1 MRFYK
6 NSFCLILKIKVIFM
20 DKKILAIIAVV
31 IIALVA
37 VGAYFAT
44 SGGSGDNV
52 VRIGHLP
59 SDHDTALFVAQ
70 EKKMFEDQGLTVELT
85 QFNNGGDLMTAMA
98 SGDIDIGYAGITP
111 VMSSISQGVPVKVVS
126 GAQIEGSSIVANK
139 NSGINTVADLKG
151 KTVATPGEATIQ
163 NMLLTSALTQ
173 AGVSTSDVEFTT
185 MKAAQMTDA
194 LKAGQVDAM
203 IIWEP
208 YASIAVKNGDGK
220 LVETSGEIIPGHP
233 CCCVVAREDF
243 INNHPE
249 ELKKLLEAHEDA
261 TEFTNE
267 NPAEAAACLPEDIVP
282 DKDLQASVIKDTTF
296 ISGLDSS
303 YKQNVMAFMNLEVKL
318 GLLQKPLTQDQIF
331 ADL

>member
-1 MRFYK
+1 
-6 NSFCLILKIKVIFM
+6 M
-20 DKKILAIIAVV
+20 DKKILAVIAV
-31 IIALVA
+31 ILIALVA

-126 GAQIEGSSIVANK
+126 GAQIEGSSIVAGK

-151 KTVATPGEATIQ
+151 KTVANPGEATIQ

-173 AGVSTSDVEFTT
+173 AGVSTNDVEFTT

-208 YASIAVKNGDGK
+208 YASIAVKNGVGK
-220 LVETSGEIIPGHP
+220 LVETSGEILPGHP
-233 CCCVVAREDF
+233 CCCVAAREDF
-243 INNHPE
+243 IKNHPD
-249 ELKKLLEAHEDA
+249 ELKAVLEAHENA
-261 TEFTNE
+261 TKFTNE
-267 NPAEAAACLPEDIVP
+267 NPAEAAKCLPEDIVP
-282 DKDLQASVIKDTTF
+282 DQDLQASVIKDTTF

-318 GLLQKPLTQDQIF
+318 GLLKKPLTEDQIF

>member
-1 MRFYK
+1 
-6 NSFCLILKIKVIFM
+6 M
-20 DKKILAIIAVV
+20 DKKILAIIA
-31 IIALVA
+31 IILIAIIA

-44 SGGSGDNV
+44 SGGSSDNV

-59 SDHDTALFVAQ
+59 SDHDTALFVAK
-70 EKKMFEDQGLTVELT
+70 EKKMYEDQGLTVELT

-126 GAQIEGSSIVANK
+126 GAQIEGSAIVAGE
-139 NSGINTVADLKG
+139 NSGINTV
-151 KTVATPGEATIQ
+151 
-163 NMLLTSALTQ
+163 
-173 AGVSTSDVEFTT
+173 DVEFTT

-233 CCCVVAREDF
+233 CCCVAAREEF
-243 INNHPE
+243 INDHPE
-249 ELKKLLEAHEDA
+249 TLEKVLAIHEEA
-261 TEFTNE
+261 TKFTNE

-282 DKDLQASVIKDTTF
+282 DADLQKEIIGETTF
-296 ISGLDSS
+296 ISGLDDD
-303 YKQNVMAFMNLEVKL
+303 YKQNVMDFMNLEVEL
-318 GLLQKPLTQDQIF
+318 GLLNQPLTEDQIF
-331 ADL
+331 YQA

>member
-1 MRFYK
+1 
-6 NSFCLILKIKVIFM
+6 
-20 DKKILAIIAVV
+20 
-31 IIALVA
+31 
-37 VGAYFAT
+37 
-44 SGGSGDNV
+44 
-52 VRIGHLP
+52 
-59 SDHDTALFVAQ
+59 
-70 EKKMFEDQGLTVELT
+70 
-85 QFNNGGDLMTAMA
+85 
-98 SGDIDIGYAGITP
+98 
-111 VMSSISQGVPVKVVS
+111 MSSISQGVPVKVVS
-126 GAQIEGSSIVANK
+126 GAQVEGSSIVAGE

-243 INNHPE
+243 INNHGDALE
-249 ELKKLLEAHEDA
+249 KVLEAHKNA
-261 TEFTNE
+261 TEFTNA
-267 NPAEAAACLPEDIVP
+267 NPAEAAKCLPEDIVP
-282 DKDLQASVIKDTTF
+282 DQDLQASVIEQTTF
-296 ISGLDSS
+296 ISGLDDS
-303 YKQNVMAFMNLEVKL
+303 YKQNVMDFMNLEVEL
-318 GLLQKPLTQDQIF
+318 GLLKKPLTQDQIF

>member
-1 MRFYK
+1 
-6 NSFCLILKIKVIFM
+6 M
-20 DKKILAIIAVV
+20 DKKILAIVAVILIA
-31 IIALVA
+31 IIA

-44 SGGSGDNV
+44 SGGSSDNV

-59 SDHDTALFVAQ
+59 SDHDSALFVAK

-98 SGDIDIGYAGITP
+98 SGDIDVGYAGITP

-126 GAQIEGSSIVANK
+126 GAQIEGSALVAGK
-139 NSGINTVADLKG
+139 NSGINSVADLKG

-163 NMLLTSALTQ
+163 NMLLTSALDQ
-173 AGVSTSDVEFTT
+173 AGVSTDDVEFTT

-220 LVETSGEIIPGHP
+220 LIETSGEIIPGHP
-233 CCCVVAREDF
+233 CCCVAAREEF
-243 INNHPE
+243 INDHPE
-249 ELKKLLEAHEDA
+249 TLEKVLAIHENA
-261 TEFTNE
+261 TKFIDKNS
-267 NPAEAAACLPEDIVP
+267 ADAAACLPEDIVP
-282 DKDLQASVIKDTTF
+282 DADLQKDIIANTTF
-296 ISGLDSS
+296 IYGLDDD
-303 YKQNVMAFMNLEVKL
+303 YKQNVMDFMNLEV
-318 GLLQKPLTQDQIF
+318 
-331 ADL
+331 

>member
-1 MRFYK
+1 
-6 NSFCLILKIKVIFM
+6 
-20 DKKILAIIAVV
+20 
-31 IIALVA
+31 
-37 VGAYFAT
+37 
-44 SGGSGDNV
+44 
-52 VRIGHLP
+52 
-59 SDHDTALFVAQ
+59 
-70 EKKMFEDQGLTVELT
+70 
-85 QFNNGGDLMTAMA
+85 
-98 SGDIDIGYAGITP
+98 
-111 VMSSISQGVPVKVVS
+111 
-126 GAQIEGSSIVANK
+126 
-139 NSGINTVADLKG
+139 
-151 KTVATPGEATIQ
+151 
-163 NMLLTSALTQ
+163 
-173 AGVSTSDVEFTT
+173 
-185 MKAAQMTDA
+185 MTDA

-249 ELKKLLEAHEDA
+249 ELKKVLAAHENA
-261 TEFTNE
+261 TAFTNE

-282 DKDLQASVIKDTTF
+282 DQELQAGVIKDTTF

-303 YKQNVMAFMNLEVKL
+303 YKENVMDFMNLEVKL

>member
-1 MRFYK
+1 M
-6 NSFCLILKIKVIFM
+6 C
-20 DKKILAIIAVV
+20 
-31 IIALVA
+31 
-37 VGAYFAT
+37 
-44 SGGSGDNV
+44 DNV

-126 GAQIEGSSIVANK
+126 GAQIEGSSIVAGK

-243 INNHPE
+243 IKNHPE
-249 ELKKLLEAHEDA
+249 ELKKVLAAHENA
-261 TEFTNE
+261 TAFT
-267 NPAEAAACLPEDIVP
+267 EDIVP

-303 YKQNVMAFMNLEVKL
+303 YKQNVMDFMNLEVKL

>member
-1 MRFYK
+1 
-6 NSFCLILKIKVIFM
+6 M

-31 IIALVA
+31 LIAIIA

-44 SGGSGDNV
+44 SGGSSDNV

-98 SGDIDIGYAGITP
+98 SGDIDVGYAGITP

-126 GAQIEGSSIVANK
+126 GAQVEGSSIVANK

-220 LVETSGEIIPGHP
+220 LIETSGEIIPGHP

-243 INNHPE
+243 INDHGDA
-249 ELKKLLEAHEDA
+249 LAKVLEAHKNA
-261 TEFTNE
+261 TDFTNA
-267 NPAEAAACLPEDIVP
+267 NPAEAAKCLPEDIVP
-282 DKDLQASVIKDTTF
+282 DQELQASVIEQTAF
-296 ISGLDSS
+296 ISGLDDS
-303 YKQNVMAFMNLEVKL
+303 YKQNVMDFMNLEVEL
-318 GLLQKPLTQDQIF
+318 GLLNKPLTQDQIF

>member
-1 MRFYK
+1 
-6 NSFCLILKIKVIFM
+6 M
-20 DKKILAIIAVV
+20 DKKILAIIAIIV
-31 IIALVA
+31 IALVA

-44 SGGSGDNV
+44 SGGSSDNV

-59 SDHDTALFVAQ
+59 SDHDTALFVAK
-70 EKKMFEDQGLTVELT
+70 EKKLFEDQGLTVELT

-126 GAQIEGSSIVANK
+126 GAQIEGSAIVANK
-139 NSGINTVADLKG
+139 NSGITTVADLKG

-173 AGVSTSDVEFTT
+173 AGVSTDSVEFTT

-208 YASIAVKNGDGK
+208 YSSIAVKNGDGV
-220 LVETSGEIIPGHP
+220 LIENSSEIIPGHP

-243 INNHPE
+243 IKDHRDSLDKV
-249 ELKKLLEAHEDA
+249 LKAHEEA
-261 TEFTNE
+261 TKFTNE
-267 NPAEAAACLPEDIVP
+267 NPAEAAKMLPEDIVP
-282 DKDLQASVIKDTTF
+282 DQELQAKVIADTVF
-296 ISGLDSS
+296 ISGLDAE
-303 YKQNVMAFMNLEVKL
+303 YKQKVMDFMALEVQL
-318 GLLQKPLTQDQIF
+318 GLLKQPLTEEQIF

>member
-1 MRFYK
+1 MPYK
-6 NSFCLILKIKVIFM
+6 TILFNFKNKSDFM
-20 DKKILAIIAVV
+20 DKKILAIIAIV

-44 SGGSGDNV
+44 SGGSSDNV

-126 GAQIEGSSIVANK
+126 GAQIEGSAIVAGK

-173 AGVSTSDVEFTT
+173 AGVSTDDVEFTT

-233 CCCVVAREDF
+233 CCCVAAREDF
-243 INNHPE
+243 INNHADT
-249 ELKKLLEAHEDA
+249 LEKVLAIHENA
-261 TEFTNE
+261 TKFTNE

-282 DKDLQASVIKDTTF
+282 DAELQKGIIADTTF
-296 ISGLDSS
+296 IYGLDDD
-303 YKQNVMAFMNLEVKL
+303 YKQNVMDFMNLEVEL
-318 GLLQKPLTQDQIF
+318 GLLNNPLTEDQIF
-331 ADL
+331 YEA

>member
-1 MRFYK
+1 
-6 NSFCLILKIKVIFM
+6 M

-111 VMSSISQGVPVKVVS
+111 VMSSISQG
-126 GAQIEGSSIVANK
+126 
-139 NSGINTVADLKG
+139 INTVADLKG

-173 AGVSTSDVEFTT
+173 AGVKTSDVEFTT

-249 ELKKLLEAHEDA
+249 ELKKVLAAHENA
-261 TEFTNE
+261 TKFTNE

-296 ISGLDSS
+296 ISGLDST
-303 YKQNVMAFMNLEVKL
+303 YKQNVMDFMNLEVKL
-318 GLLQKPLTQDQIF
+318 VYKICSF
-331 ADL
+331 

>member
-1 MRFYK
+1 
-6 NSFCLILKIKVIFM
+6 M

-31 IIALVA
+31 LIAIIA

-44 SGGSGDNV
+44 SGGSSDNV

-98 SGDIDIGYAGITP
+98 SGDIDVGYAGITP

-126 GAQIEGSSIVANK
+126 GAQIEGSSIVAGK

-163 NMLLTSALTQ
+163 NMLLTSALTD

-208 YASIAVKNGDGK
+208 YASISWSPM
-220 LVETSGEIIPGHP
+220 LL
-233 CCCVVAREDF
+233 CCSKRRL
-243 INNHPE
+243 H
-249 ELKKLLEAHEDA
+249 
-261 TEFTNE
+261 
-267 NPAEAAACLPEDIVP
+267 
-282 DKDLQASVIKDTTF
+282 QQ
-296 ISGLDSS
+296 SS
-303 YKQNVMAFMNLEVKL
+303 
-318 GLLQKPLTQDQIF
+318 
-331 ADL
+331 

>member
-1 MRFYK
+1 
-6 NSFCLILKIKVIFM
+6 
-20 DKKILAIIAVV
+20 
-31 IIALVA
+31 
-37 VGAYFAT
+37 
-44 SGGSGDNV
+44 
-52 VRIGHLP
+52 
-59 SDHDTALFVAQ
+59 
-70 EKKMFEDQGLTVELT
+70 
-85 QFNNGGDLMTAMA
+85 
-98 SGDIDIGYAGITP
+98 
-111 VMSSISQGVPVKVVS
+111 
-126 GAQIEGSSIVANK
+126 
-139 NSGINTVADLKG
+139 
-151 KTVATPGEATIQ
+151 
-163 NMLLTSALTQ
+163 MLLTSALTQ
-173 AGVSTSDVEFTT
+173 AGVKTSDVEFTT

-249 ELKKLLEAHEDA
+249 ELKKVLAAHENA
-261 TEFTNE
+261 TKFTNE

-296 ISGLDSS
+296 ISGLDST
-303 YKQNVMAFMNLEVKL
+303 YKQNVMDFMNLEVKL

>member
-1 MRFYK
+1 
-6 NSFCLILKIKVIFM
+6 M

-98 SGDIDIGYAGITP
+98 SGDIDVGYAGITP

-126 GAQIEGSSIVANK
+126 GAQIEGSSIVAGK

-243 INNHPE
+243 IKNHPE
-249 ELKKLLEAHEDA
+249 ELKKVLAAHENA
-261 TEFTNE
+261 TAFTNE

>member
-1 MRFYK
+1 
-6 NSFCLILKIKVIFM
+6 M
-20 DKKILAIIAVV
+20 DKKILAIIAIVV
-31 IIALVA
+31 IALVA

-44 SGGSGDNV
+44 SGGSSDNV

-70 EKKMFEDQGLTVELT
+70 EKKMFEDEGLTVELT

-126 GAQIEGSSIVANK
+126 GAQIEGSALVAGK
-139 NSGINTVADLKG
+139 NSGINSVADLKG

-173 AGVSTSDVEFTT
+173 AGVKTSDVEFTT

-208 YASIAVKNGDGK
+208 YASIAEKNGDGK
-220 LVETSGEIIPGHP
+220 LIETSAEIIPGHP
-233 CCCVVAREDF
+233 CCCVAAREDF
-243 INNHPE
+243 IKNHADT
-249 ELKKLLEAHEDA
+249 LKKVLAIHENA
-261 TEFTNE
+261 TKFTNE
-267 NPAEAAACLPEDIVP
+267 NPADAAACLPEDIVP
-282 DKDLQASVIKDTTF
+282 DADLQKGIIEDTTF
-296 ISGLDSS
+296 ISGLDSD
-303 YKQNVMAFMNLEVKL
+303 YKQNVMDFMNLEVEL
-318 GLLQKPLTQDQIF
+318 GLLKKPLTEEQIF
-331 ADL
+331 YEA